1 MDGNFLHLA
10 QDEWDN
16 EQKMET
22 TYCSPAAETTPDLQ
36 IKKQVGHPTLH
47 FKERL
52 KEEVLRVPSTEPQ
65 TRETDGGL
73 LKTAV

>member
-22 TYCSPAAETTPDLQ
+22 THCSPAAETTPDLQ
-36 IKKQVGHPTLH
+36 IKKKESGHWTSHPP
-47 FKERL
+47 F
-52 KEEVLRVPSTEPQ
+52 
-65 TRETDGGL
+65 
-73 LKTAV
+73 

>member
-16 EQKMET
+16 KQKMET

-36 IKKQVGHPTLH
+36 IKKKQGGHPSLH

-65 TRETDGGL
+65 NRRLTGDC
-73 LKTAV
+73 